1 MGGASAFLLYLFQCR
16 LKTGE
21 AFYDCRPFDEAA
33 VGVGKPAEAV
43 LDAGERCAGL
53 HHVAEGHGFGEV
65 HGQGGE
71 DGNEDADADIGRPEG
86 FLAEFAVGETTP
98 VVADA
103 EVTLFQTT
111 CFGFAA
117 VVKGDL
123 FGMVAHTQEGGA
135 VVGFSVLAVDVEVF
149 EFAADEVGNQGADDG
164 INQSNPDEVAVYG
177 DVASA
182 DVEGLHAGERPQ
194 YGDERAEFGNIIDE
208 GAEQSDAFVGE
219 EVDVF
224 GDALVGVVGF
234 AGQAQAVV
242 FVAFEPVL
250 LELFGQVGA
259 PAEDEAF
266 LQPVAADDAADNHR
280 HVAEVFD
287 DERGHGRAVKRG
299 ERVVEAFVPRGD
311 PNADGDGTK
320 GEADEDGE
328 HQPLD
333 APVRPRPK
341 RAGESGEFFEDVHG
355 WCVGTNSGRSSENL
369 CVQNKILVRHII
381 DDPKF
386 IEL

>member
-21 AFYDCRPFDEAA
+21 AFDDCRPFDEAA

-43 LDAGERCAGL
+43 LDAGKRCAGL

-71 DGNEDADADIGRPEG
+71 DGDEDADADISRPKG
-86 FLAEFAVGETTP
+86 FLAEFAVGELPP

-103 EVTLFQTT
+103 EVALFQTT
-111 CFGFAA
+111 CFGFA
-117 VVKGDL
+117 
-123 FGMVAHTQEGGA
+123 
-135 VVGFSVLAVDVEVF
+135 VLTVDVEVF

-164 INQSNPDEVAVYG
+164 INQGNPDEVAVYG
-177 DVASA
+177 DVAPA

-208 GAEQSDAFVGE
+208 GTEQSDAFVGE

-266 LQPVAADDAADNHR
+266 LQPVAADNAADNHR

-287 DERGHGRAVKRG
+287 DECGHRRAVKRG
-299 ERVVEAFVPRGD
+299 ECVVETFVPRGD

-320 GEADEDGE
+320 GKADEDGK

-333 APVRPRPK
+333 ASVRPRPK
-341 RAGESGEFFEDVHG
+341 GAGESGEFFEDVHG
-355 WCVGTNSGRSSENL
+355 GVLVQITGGRL
-369 CVQNKILVRHII
+369 KIYVCKIRFWL
-381 DDPKF
+381 DT
-386 IEL
+386 

>member
-43 LDAGERCAGL
+43 LDAGKRCAGL

-71 DGNEDADADIGRPEG
+71 DGDEDADADIGRPKS
-86 FLAEFAVGETTP
+86 FLAEFAVGQPSP

-103 EVTLFQTT
+103 EVALFQTA

-117 VVKGDL
+117 VVEGDL
-123 FGMVAHTQEGGA
+123 FGVVAHAQEGGA
-135 VVGFSVLAVDVEVF
+135 VVGFAVLAVDVEVF
-149 EFAADEVGNQGADDG
+149 EFAADKMGDDG
-164 INQSNPDEVAVYG
+164 AEDRINQCNPNKIAVNG
-177 DVASA
+177 NAVSA
-182 DVEGLHAGERPQ
+182 DVESLYAGERPQ

-234 AGQAQAVV
+234 ADQAQAVV

-266 LQPVAADDAADNHR
+266 LQPVAADDAADYHR

-287 DERGHGRAVKRG
+287 DECGHGRAVKRG
-299 ERVVEAFVPRGD
+299 ERVVETFVPLGD

-320 GEADEDGE
+320 GKADEDGK

-333 APVRPRPK
+333 ASVRPRPK
-341 RAGESGEFFEDVHG
+341 GAGESGEFFEDVHG
-355 WCVGTNSGRSSENL
+355 GVLVQITGGRL
-369 CVQNKILVRHII
+369 KIYVCKIRFWL
-381 DDPKF
+381 DT
-386 IEL
+386 